1 MEVKQPGSHL
11 DHMMRQTRNHHVQLS
26 FMADSKANMLLTISS
41 VLITLTVPHTMTPN
55 LKYGA
60 FILIGFSLLT
70 IILSTYAVMPKL
82 PMRTKITS
90 SKKIRNPNFNLL
102 FFGDFIK
109 LDYATF
115 ESEIEEI
122 LNDSSK
128 TYQAMTKE
136 IYTLGHFLAAKKYRF
151 IRLAYSAFIIGIF
164 TSVIVTLFTIHS

>member
-1 MEVKQPGSHL
+1 MEIKQPGSHL
-11 DHMMRQTRNHHVQLS
+11 DHMMKQTRNHHVQLS

-41 VLITLTVPHTMTPN
+41 VLITLTVPHITKPG
-55 LKYGA
+55 LKFGA
-60 FILIGFSLLT
+60 FVLIGFCLLT

-82 PMRTKITS
+82 PIKTRKNGKID
-90 SKKIRNPNFNLL
+90 IRKPHFNLL

-109 LDYATF
+109 MDF
-115 ESEIEEI
+115 DDFQSEMEVV

-151 IRLAYSAFIIGIF
+151 IRLAYGAFIIGIF
-164 TSVIVTLFTIHS
+164 TSVIVTLISS